1 MQNVL
6 AVTVVVVIEDTHS
19 LGSISSP
26 TTTKGEVLGRLGEL
40 CRQGSGNWSSG
51 EGRRKRE

>member
-6 AVTVVVVIEDTHS
+6 AVTVVVIDETHS

-26 TTTKGEVLGRLGEL
+26 TTTKGKVLGRLGGL
-40 CRQGSGNWSSG
+40 CCQGSGNWSSG
-51 EGRRKRE
+51 GGRRKRE

>member
-26 TTTKGEVLGRLGEL
+26 TTTKGKVLGRLGEL